1 MGITFPSKSYMS
13 LSLIA
18 GVIVFGLCQAAPG
31 GGDNLEF
38 SDLPEDEFCK
48 QKTRMHKPERPWGS
62 PFQRSTGLQLP
73 PFQRVDEASEI
84 CFNQFRYS
92 RSSVPDSYNALSDG
106 LVSPIKDQG
115 ECGSCVAFASMS
127 IIETCFKKVTG
138 VFGDYSEQQMV
149 DCGYGIN
156 GADGCHIASFHAYLT
171 WAVDY
176 KVKFASEL
184 QYPYKDMLSTC
195 PSNLPVYDQG
205 AQVTGTF
212 YTRAGDEEML
222 KRLVYEHG
230 SVLAAVAIKPMH
242 DYSGGIFAGCPPG
255 LELDHAVAVIG
266 YGTEDG
272 VDYWLIKNSWGRCS
286 WGERGFA
293 KIKRGVGMCGIGTTL
308 ATVTCGPSA

>member
-1 MGITFPSKSYMS
+1 MGITFPSKSNMS

-48 QKTRMHKPERPWGS
+48 QKTGMHMN
-62 PFQRSTGLQLP
+62 FSTGVLP
-73 PFQRVDEASEI
+73 PLPEQRVDEASEI
-84 CFNQFRYS
+84 YFNQLRYS

-106 LVSPIKDQG
+106 LVSPIKQQG
-115 ECGSCVAFASMS
+115 RCGSCAAFASMS
-127 IIETCFKKVTG
+127 SIETCFKKVTG

-149 DCGYGIN
+149 DCGFDIN
-156 GADGCHIASFHAYLT
+156 GANGCVSAPNHAYLK
-171 WAVDY
+171 WASDK
-176 KVKFASEL
+176 KVKFASET

-205 AQVTGTF
+205 AQVTGTY

-255 LELDHAVAVIG
+255 LELDHAVSVIG